1 MAKIIGI
8 LDTSF
13 KTKDGV
19 QIEGKTF
26 FATEPID
33 PKRGEGLSAE
43 RFFLSKNKLETLD
56 FTPAVGQ
63 DVDVFFNRFGKVST
77 LKLLSDTA
85 SDSIDFGK

>member
-1 MAKIIGI
+1 MSKIIGI

-13 KTKDGV
+13 KTKDGI
-19 QIEGKTF
+19 QIDGKTF

-56 FTPAVGQ
+56 CRRRPV
-63 DVDVFFNRFGKVST
+63 
-77 LKLLSDTA
+77 LS
-85 SDSIDFGK
+85 